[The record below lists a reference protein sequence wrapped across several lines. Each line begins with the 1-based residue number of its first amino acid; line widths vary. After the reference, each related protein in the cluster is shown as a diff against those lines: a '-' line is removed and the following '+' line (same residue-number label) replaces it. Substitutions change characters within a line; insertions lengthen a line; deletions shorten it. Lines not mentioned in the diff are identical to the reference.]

1 MQISNDG
8 GQKVMDFGMPF
19 LLENASQE
27 DCVELC
33 NKLGLQFIE
42 WNMNFPQ
49 CQLEQLDAN
58 RLKQIHKETGIYYT
72 IHLDEN
78 LNISEFNPKVK
89 QAYLDIVRAT
99 IELARQ
105 IDAPIIN
112 MHLAK
117 GIYITL
123 PTERVF
129 LYKKYHEFYMQ
140 NMINF
145 RAMCES
151 MIGDSKI
158 MIAIENTDGFEEY
171 EKQAIEVLLQSKCF
185 GLTLDIGH
193 SHVVKDMDIP
203 FYEKHI
209 SRLIHMHA
217 HDANSSHNHLAFG
230 DGEVN
235 LRQRLDM
242 ANKAN
247 ARVVLETKTI
257 EALTNTVSYI
267 HKNFNI

>member
-1 MQISNDG
+1 
-8 GQKVMDFGMPF
+8 MDFGMPF
-19 LLENASQE
+19 LLENNSQE
-27 DCVELC
+27 DCINLC
-33 NKLGLQFIE
+33 KTLGLQFIE

-49 CQLEQLDAN
+49 CQLEQLDAEK
-58 RLKQIHKETGIYYT
+58 LKQMHKETGIYST

-89 QAYLDIVRAT
+89 QAYLDTVRDS
-99 IELARQ
+99 IELAKL

-123 PTERVF
+123 PTERFF

-140 NMINF
+140 NMLDF
-145 RAMCES
+145 RTMCER

-171 EKQAIEVLLQSKCF
+171 EKEAIELLLQSKCF

-193 SHVVKDMDIP
+193 SHVVKDRDIS

-209 SRLIHMHA
+209 NRLIHMHA
-217 HDANSSHNHLAFG
+217 HDATSSHNHLAFG
-230 DGEVN
+230 DGEIN
-235 LRQRLDM
+235 LEKRLTM
-242 ANKAN
+242 AKEAN

-267 HKNFNI
+267 KKYFNYLK